1 MRTGLQPYRVISEE
15 LDGEGMP
22 RRSVISFADLQRAR
36 LQARMIAESGRRA
49 EIHYAENDGSYCYL
63 EVHEPNGG

>member
-1 MRTGLQPYRVISEE
+1 VISEE
-15 LDGEGMP
+15 LDREGMP

-49 EIHYAENDGSYCYL
+49 EIHYVDNDGSYSSL
-63 EVHEPNGG
+63 EVHEPKGG